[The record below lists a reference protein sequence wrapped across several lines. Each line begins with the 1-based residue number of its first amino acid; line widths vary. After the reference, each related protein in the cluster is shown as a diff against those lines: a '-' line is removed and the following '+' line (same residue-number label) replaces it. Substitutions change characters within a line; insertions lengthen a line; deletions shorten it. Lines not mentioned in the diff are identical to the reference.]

1 MKRLDGYLIGGD
13 CGEAVAKVSYI
24 ITIIIIICTGL
35 AEC

>member
-1 MKRLDGYLIGGD
+1 MKRLDGYLSGGD

-24 ITIIIIICTGL
+24 IIIICTGL